1 LIYVANLVPRYAFG
15 QHHYRDIIG
24 ILVSQP
30 YSVAMLTSENMHRT
44 RIKICGITRLEDA
57 LEASR
62 LGVDAVGFV
71 FYNKSPRYI
80 EPQKAASIIRQLPPF
95 VSAVGL
101 FVNPTQDII
110 AEVLQTVPLGVV
122 QLHGDET
129 PDFCAAQRRRVMKA
143 IPVSTN
149 DDLKQTSRFRC
160 PLLLDAK
167 APAGIYGGAG
177 QAFDWSALDGFK
189 HDFPLTLAGG
199 LTVDNVEEAMTIR
212 QWFALD
218 VSSGVESSP
227 GIKDAE
233 KMRAFVKTVNQMHT
247 MNTRKGTK
255 NV

>member
-1 LIYVANLVPRYAFG
+1 MI
-15 QHHYRDIIG
+15 
-24 ILVSQP
+24 
-30 YSVAMLTSENMHRT
+30 RT

-57 LEASR
+57 LEASK

-80 EPQKAASIIRQLPPF
+80 DPQKAASIIRQLPPF

-101 FVNPTQDII
+101 FVNPSQDAI
-110 AEVLQTVPLGVV
+110 AEVLQTVPLGVI

-129 PDFCAAQRRRVMKA
+129 PGFCAAQRRRVMKA
-143 IPVSTN
+143 IAVSSA
-149 DDLKQTSRFRC
+149 DDLTHTSRFRC

-167 APAGIYGGAG
+167 APAGVFGGTG
-177 QAFDWSALDGFK
+177 KRFDWSALENFN

-199 LTVDNVEEAMTIR
+199 LNIDNIDAAMAIR

-233 KMRAFVKTVNQMHT
+233 KMRAFVNAVNNADAINNADA
-247 MNTRKGTK
+247 MNSIKGT
-255 NV
+255 

>member
-1 LIYVANLVPRYAFG
+1 
-15 QHHYRDIIG
+15 
-24 ILVSQP
+24 
-30 YSVAMLTSENMHRT
+30 MLTSNNAIRT

-57 LEASR
+57 LQASQ
-62 LGVDAVGFV
+62 LGVDAIGFV

-80 EPQKAASIIRQLPPF
+80 DPQKAASIIRQLPPF

-101 FVNPTQDII
+101 FVNPTQDFI
-110 AEVLQTVPLGVV
+110 AEVLQTVPLGVI

-143 IPVSTN
+143 IAISSV
-149 DDLKQTSRFRC
+149 DDLKRAKRFRC

-167 APAGIYGGAG
+167 APAGVYGGTG
-177 QAFDWSALDGFK
+177 KSFDWSILQAFK
-189 HDFPLTLAGG
+189 HDFPLSLAGG
-199 LTVDNVEEAMTIR
+199 LNIDNVDSAMAIR

-233 KMRAFVKTVNQMHT
+233 KMSAFVKAINNVGAT
-247 MNTRKGTK
+247 NTIKGTAH
-255 NV
+255 V